1 MPKFLK
7 PLILVCAAAAAAAT
21 FGVGTAQASTC
32 SDALIHDWYVDG
44 RIDNTYEVHCYR
56 EALRD
61 IPEDQIVYG
70 TLRDDLTRALQNVIR
85 DHDGH
90 VTGATLVPGAG
101 DGPGGPGGGATGG
114 SHDKGFFHWLA
125 RAVGPS
131 TANSV
136 PVPLLILGGLALA
149 LVAAAAVSFFA
160 RRHQAR
166 RAAPEPPPPGP
177 VV

>member
-7 PLILVCAAAAAAAT
+7 PLIVVCAAAAAAAT
-21 FGVGTAQASTC
+21 VGVGTGQASRC

-44 RIDNTYEVHCYR
+44 RIDNTYQVHCYR
-56 EALRD
+56 EALKD

-85 DHDGH
+85 DHNGH
-90 VTGATLVPGAG
+90 VTRSTLVPGAG
-101 DGPGGPGGGATGG
+101 GSGPDGPGGGASG

-131 TANSV
+131 TASSV

-149 LVAAAAVSFFA
+149 LVAAAAMSFFA
-160 RRHQAR
+160 RRYQAR
-166 RAAPEPPPPGP
+166 KPHPEPPPPGP